1 MPNMID
7 ELIQR
12 DLNPPQAEAVRHT
25 DGPLLI
31 LAGAGS
37 GKTRV
42 ITYRIAYLMQMHG
55 VLPQNIL
62 AVTFTN
68 KAAAEMRERIEGLLG
83 SAASTLWMST
93 FHAACVRILRREAEA
108 ARLSPQFVIYDT
120 SDQLTLLR
128 QCMKELRIDAELY
141 APQSIL
147 RRIST
152 LKNDLMDA
160 DTFVQEAGD
169 FGLDEIVSHVY
180 PLYQRRLQDNAAL
193 DFDDLLMRTVQLM
206 RRHPDVLE
214 RYQHRFRYIMVDEYQ
229 DTNMAQYHLLNLLA
243 ERYRNLCVVGDDD
256 QSVYRFRGANVRNIL
271 NFERDYPDATVV
283 KLEQNYRSTG
293 TILEAAGAVI
303 SKNSRRKEKTL
314 WTENERGIPIGY
326 FCAQDEVH
334 EADVICQNIA
344 GLHRAERVAYRE
356 FAIFYRTNAQSRVLE
371 DGLRRAQ
378 IPYQVIGGLRFYDR
392 KEIKDVLCY
401 LRLLVNPQ
409 DTVSLQRIINVPRR
423 GIGQTSW
430 ARLEALALEQE
441 LTGLDILPAALDAGA
456 VGKNILA
463 KLRAFHDLMT
473 GLREEA
479 PQMGVADIAREV
491 IVRSGY
497 VDALEA
503 EQTAEAQTRLEN
515 LSELVTAAAEF
526 DIHGEGEGLQD
537 FLTQTALLSDQ
548 DNLNDASGSV
558 VLMTLHSSKGLEF
571 PVVFIAGMENGLF
584 PHSRSFD
591 EPAEMEEERRLCYV
605 GITRAEKRLFL
616 TGAARRRIYGVEQVH
631 PPSLFLA
638 DIPTSC
644 VQDFSSGA
652 VLATARQPWG
662 AASRAA
668 ETPGNGRPRARP
680 AAPAGRPS
688 AARAAASATGPYGVG
703 TQVHHE
709 HFGRGV
715 VQKREGNGDQ
725 LKLTVVFRDHG
736 IKKVL
741 AKFAPMQPV

>member
-1 MPNMID
+1 MD
-7 ELIQR
+7 EFIQR
-12 DLNPPQAEAVRHT
+12 DLNPPQQEAVRHT

-83 SAASTLWMST
+83 SAAMSLWMST

-108 ARLSPQFVIYDT
+108 ARLSPQFVIYDS

-128 QCMKELRIDAELY
+128 QCMKELHISSEIY

-160 DTFVQEAGD
+160 DTFVQEAED

-180 PLYQRRLQDNAAL
+180 PLYQRRLQDHGAL

-206 RRHPDVLE
+206 RRHPEVLE
-214 RYQHRFRYIMVDEYQ
+214 RYQYRFRYIMVDEYQ
-229 DTNMAQYHLLNLLA
+229 DTNMAQYHLLKLLA
-243 ERYRNLCVVGDDD
+243 DRYRDLCVVGDDD

-303 SKNSRRKEKTL
+303 AKNARRKEKTL

-326 FCAQDEVH
+326 FCAQDELH
-334 EADVICQNIA
+334 EADVICENIV
-344 GLHRAERVAYRE
+344 GLHREEGVAYRDC
-356 FAIFYRTNAQSRVLE
+356 AIFYRTNAQSRVLE

-378 IPYQVIGGLRFYDR
+378 LPYQVIGGLRFYDR

-409 DTVSLQRIINVPRR
+409 DTISLQCIINVPRR
-423 GIGQTSW
+423 GIGQTSL
-430 ARLEALALEQE
+430 AKLEALGVERE
-441 LTGLDILPAALDAGA
+441 LYGLDILPAALEAGI

-463 KLRAFHDLMT
+463 KLRSFDDLMT
-473 GLREEA
+473 SLREEA
-479 PQMGVADIAREV
+479 PHMEVADITREV
-491 IVRSGY
+491 LIRSGY

-503 EQTAEAQTRLEN
+503 EQTAEAQNRLEN
-515 LSELVTAAAEF
+515 LRELVTAASEF
-526 DIHGEGEGLQD
+526 DRHGEGEGLQD

-548 DNLNDASGSV
+548 DQLSDDSGSV

-616 TGAARRRIYGVEQVH
+616 TGAVRRRIYGVEQSH
-631 PPSLFLA
+631 PLSLFLA

-652 VLATARQPWG
+652 VLETARGPVASMANAAG
-662 AASRAA
+662 AGAPRQKSAANRAA
-668 ETPGNGRPRARP
+668 PP
-680 AAPAGRPS
+680 AAN
-688 AARAAASATGPYGVG
+688 PYGVG

-725 LKLTVVFRDHG
+725 LKLTVIFRDHG

>member
-1 MPNMID
+1 MD
-7 ELIQR
+7 EFIQR
-12 DLNPPQAEAVRHT
+12 ELNPPQQEAVRHT

-42 ITYRIAYLMQMHG
+42 ITYRIAYLMHMHG
-55 VLPQNIL
+55 VLAQNIL

-83 SAASTLWMST
+83 STAAPLWMST
-93 FHAACVRILRREAEA
+93 FHAACVRILRREAEF
-108 ARLSPQFVIYDT
+108 ARLSPQFVIYD
-120 SDQLTLLR
+120 SADQLTLLR

-141 APQSIL
+141 APQSVL

-152 LKNDLMDA
+152 LKNELMDA

-206 RRHPDVLE
+206 RRHPEVLE

-243 ERYRNLCVVGDDD
+243 DRYRNLCVVGDDD

-293 TILEAAGAVI
+293 TILEAAEAVI
-303 SKNSRRKEKTL
+303 SKNARRKEKTL

-334 EADVICQNIA
+334 EAEVICENIA
-344 GLHRAERVAYRE
+344 GLHRAEGVAYRD

-378 IPYQVIGGLRFYDR
+378 LPYQVIGGLRFYDR

-423 GIGQTSW
+423 GIGQTSM
-430 ARLEALALEQE
+430 AKLEALALERE
-441 LTGLDILPAALDAGA
+441 LYGLDMLPVALETRV

-463 KLRAFHDLMT
+463 KLRSFHDLMT
-473 GLREEA
+473 SLREEA
-479 PQMGVADIAREV
+479 PHMEVADITREV
-491 IVRSGY
+491 LVRSGY
-497 VDALEA
+497 VEALEA
-503 EQTAEAQTRLEN
+503 EQTAEAQARLEN

-526 DIHGEGEGLQD
+526 DHHGEGGGLQD

-548 DNLNDASGSV
+548 DSLSDESGAV

-616 TGAARRRIYGVEQVH
+616 TGATRRRIYGVEQTH

-644 VQDFSSGA
+644 VQDFSSSA
-652 VLATARQPWG
+652 VLETVRQPWS
-662 AASRAA
+662 ASGSASEAPAEYGQRKRAA
-668 ETPGNGRPRARP
+668 NGAGVPARKP
-680 AAPAGRPS
+680 A
-688 AARAAASATGPYGVG
+688 AARAESAAAAPYGVG

-725 LKLTVVFRDHG
+725 LKLTVIFRDHG